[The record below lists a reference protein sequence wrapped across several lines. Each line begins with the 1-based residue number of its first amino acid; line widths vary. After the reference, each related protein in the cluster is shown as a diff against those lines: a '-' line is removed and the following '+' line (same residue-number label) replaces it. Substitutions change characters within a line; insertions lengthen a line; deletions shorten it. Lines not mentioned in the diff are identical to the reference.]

1 MLMCGV
7 LFRGAERAL
16 IRTRRR
22 NGEGQRMIS
31 ALLALKEG
39 WMRVS

>member
-1 MLMCGV
+1 LGPV
-7 LFRGAERAL
+7 PDGKRAQF
-16 IRTRRR
+16 RTRRR

-31 ALLALKEG
+31 ALLALKES